1 MPYWPKPERQLE
13 RLTVQLRRRR
23 SSDLLDG
30 RPGAMLAGRQRCSIA
45 HSSAE
50 ANQSKAVVRST
61 GVTRSYGTD
70 EDLAGDAWHEWISQ
84 VDLTTKSLGLGQ
96 KLLVTSRTGYYLRPA
111 HKIIFW

>member
-13 RLTVQLRRRR
+13 RLTVRLRRRR

-30 RPGAMLAGRQRCSIA
+30 RPGAMHAGRQRCSIA

-70 EDLAGDAWHEWISQ
+70 EALAGDAWHEWISQ

-96 KLLVTSRTGYYLRPA
+96 KLLLTSRTGYYLRPA